1 MSSVTEEIQ
10 QLQLRILELEEQQ
23 KEKDESDKK
32 TSIDHNFK
40 VINDVLTE
48 KKTAINNNRY
58 SKSVPLARYY
68 DQELVTH
75 LEAIYNILQ
84 KFIPLKKGI
93 TNSKIFKLLFLF
105 CILIDIP
112 RSLFFNT
119 DQMILVLKKKIKL

>member
-10 QLQLRILELEEQQ
+10 QLQLRILELEKQ
-23 KEKDESDKK
+23 KNEKDESDKK

-84 KFIPLKKGI
+84 IVDEILKKLED
-93 TNSKIFKLLFLF
+93 K
-105 CILIDIP
+105 
-112 RSLFFNT
+112 
-119 DQMILVLKKKIKL
+119 

>member
-10 QLQLRILELEEQQ
+10 QLQLRILELEKQK

-40 VINDVLTE
+40 VINDLLTE

-84 KFIPLKKGI
+84 IVDKRLKKLEE
-93 TNSKIFKLLFLF
+93 K
-105 CILIDIP
+105 
-112 RSLFFNT
+112 
-119 DQMILVLKKKIKL
+119 

>member
-10 QLQLRILELEEQQ
+10 QLQLRILELEKQQ
-23 KEKDESDKK
+23 KEKDAIDKK
-32 TSIDHNFK
+32 ISIDHNFK

-75 LEAIYNILQ
+75 LEAVYNILQ
-84 KFIPLKKGI
+84 IVDERLKKLEE
-93 TNSKIFKLLFLF
+93 K
-105 CILIDIP
+105 
-112 RSLFFNT
+112 
-119 DQMILVLKKKIKL
+119 

>member
-10 QLQLRILELEEQQ
+10 QLQLRILELEKQQ
-23 KEKDESDKK
+23 KEKDVIDKK

-84 KFIPLKKGI
+84 IVDERLKKLED
-93 TNSKIFKLLFLF
+93 K
-105 CILIDIP
+105 
-112 RSLFFNT
+112 
-119 DQMILVLKKKIKL
+119 

>member
-1 MSSVTEEIQ
+1 MSSYTDEIQ
-10 QLQLRILELEEQQ
+10 KLQLRILELEKQK

-32 TSIDHNFK
+32 TSIYHNFN
-40 VINDVLTE
+40 VINDVLSE

-84 KFIPLKKGI
+84 IVDERLKNLEEK
-93 TNSKIFKLLFLF
+93 
-105 CILIDIP
+105 
-112 RSLFFNT
+112 
-119 DQMILVLKKKIKL
+119 

>member
-1 MSSVTEEIQ
+1 MTSVTEEIK
-10 QLQLRILELEEQQ
+10 QLQLRILELEKQK

-32 TSIDHNFK
+32 TSIEHNFK

-48 KKTAINNNRY
+48 KTTAINNNRY

-84 KFIPLKKGI
+84 NVDERLKKLEE
-93 TNSKIFKLLFLF
+93 K
-105 CILIDIP
+105 
-112 RSLFFNT
+112 
-119 DQMILVLKKKIKL
+119 

>member
-10 QLQLRILELEEQQ
+10 KLQARILELEKQK

-32 TSIDHNFK
+32 TSIEHNFK

-48 KKTAINNNRY
+48 KKTAIINNSY

-84 KFIPLKKGI
+84 IVDERLKKLED
-93 TNSKIFKLLFLF
+93 K
-105 CILIDIP
+105 
-112 RSLFFNT
+112 
-119 DQMILVLKKKIKL
+119 

>member
-10 QLQLRILELEEQQ
+10 QLQLRILELEKQ
-23 KEKDESDKK
+23 KNEKDESDKK
-32 TSIDHNFK
+32 ISIDHNFK

-75 LEAIYNILQ
+75 LESIYNILQ
-84 KFIPLKKGI
+84 IVDERLQ
-93 TNSKIFKLLFLF
+93 KLEE
-105 CILIDIP
+105 
-112 RSLFFNT
+112 
-119 DQMILVLKKKIKL
+119 K

>member
-1 MSSVTEEIQ
+1 MSLVTEEIQ
-10 QLQLRILELEEQQ
+10 QLQLRILELEKQK

-40 VINDVLTE
+40 VINDLLTE
-48 KKTAINNNRY
+48 KTTAINNNRY

-84 KFIPLKKGI
+84 IVDKRLKKLEE
-93 TNSKIFKLLFLF
+93 K
-105 CILIDIP
+105 
-112 RSLFFNT
+112 
-119 DQMILVLKKKIKL
+119 

>member
-10 QLQLRILELEEQQ
+10 QLQVRILELEKQK

-32 TSIDHNFK
+32 TSIEHNFT

-58 SKSVPLARYY
+58 SKSVPLAKYY

-75 LEAIYNILQ
+75 LESIYNILQ
-84 KFIPLKKGI
+84 IVDERLKKLED
-93 TNSKIFKLLFLF
+93 K
-105 CILIDIP
+105 
-112 RSLFFNT
+112 
-119 DQMILVLKKKIKL
+119 

>member
-10 QLQLRILELEEQQ
+10 QLQVRILELEKQK

-32 TSIDHNFK
+32 TSIEHNFK

-84 KFIPLKKGI
+84 IVDKRLKKLEE
-93 TNSKIFKLLFLF
+93 K
-105 CILIDIP
+105 
-112 RSLFFNT
+112 
-119 DQMILVLKKKIKL
+119 

>member
-10 QLQLRILELEEQQ
+10 QLQLRIFELEKQK

-32 TSIDHNFK
+32 TSIDYNFK

-68 DQELVTH
+68 DQQLVTH

-84 KFIPLKKGI
+84 IVDERLKKLEE
-93 TNSKIFKLLFLF
+93 K
-105 CILIDIP
+105 
-112 RSLFFNT
+112 
-119 DQMILVLKKKIKL
+119 

>member
-10 QLQLRILELEEQQ
+10 QLQLRILELEKQ
-23 KEKDESDKK
+23 KKDESDKK

-84 KFIPLKKGI
+84 NVDERLR
-93 TNSKIFKLLFLF
+93 KIEEK
-105 CILIDIP
+105 
-112 RSLFFNT
+112 
-119 DQMILVLKKKIKL
+119 